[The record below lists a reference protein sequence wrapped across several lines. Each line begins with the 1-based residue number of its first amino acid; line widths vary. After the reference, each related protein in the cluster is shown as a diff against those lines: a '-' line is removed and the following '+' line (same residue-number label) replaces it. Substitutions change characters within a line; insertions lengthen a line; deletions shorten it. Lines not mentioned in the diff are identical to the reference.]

1 METGRPDIL
10 PNDAVSVGILVV
22 AAMSPLTMEGI
33 LRALAHIGAP
43 SWRPVGDVVVGGI
56 TRLREHGLLKI
67 AAPESREGDKLVL
80 TMWGRAILPELLYAL
95 PLSGAALD
103 VGYKLKV
110 MGLDVL
116 DAAARER
123 QLVALL
129 DHWREVATMW
139 QDAEHRCPCQEPS
152 VRGWMQHNIDLARS
166 EIEWL
171 TLAKS

>member
-1 METGRPDIL
+1 METGRPGIL

-22 AAMSPLTMEGI
+22 AAMSPLTTEGI

-43 SWRPVGDVVVGGI
+43 SWRPVGDVVVGI
-56 TRLREHGLLKI
+56 VTRLREHDLLKI
-67 AAPESREGDKLVL
+67 AASEGREGDRLAP
-80 TMWGRAILPELLYAL
+80 TAWGRAVLPELLYAL
-95 PLSGAALD
+95 PMSGTALD

-116 DAAARER
+116 DAAARGR
-123 QLVALL
+123 QLRALL

-139 QDAEHRCPCQEPS
+139 QDAEDRCPCREPS
-152 VRGWMQHNIDLARS
+152 VRGWIQHNIDLARS

-171 TLAKS
+171 TSAKS

>member
-1 METGRPDIL
+1 METDRPSML
-10 PNDAVSVGILVV
+10 PNDAVSVGVLLV
-22 AAMSPLTMEGI
+22 AAMRPLAMEGI

-43 SWRPVGDVVVGGI
+43 SWRPVGDVVVGVVD
-56 TRLREHGLLKI
+56 RLQEHGLLKI
-67 AAPESREGDKLVL
+67 AAPESREGDKLML
-80 TMWGRAILPELLYAL
+80 TVWGRAVLPELLYAL
-95 PLSGAALD
+95 PMSGTALD

-116 DAAARER
+116 DAAARDR
-123 QLVALL
+123 QLRALL

-139 QDAEHRCPCQEPS
+139 RDAEHRCPCQEPS

-171 TLAKS
+171 TSAKS